1 MFTSIASIAFL
12 LTTPF
17 NLVKSNRIK
26 LIPSGANILFKVDTK
41 GVVVTGTYQVN
52 ANNIKYDPS
61 VNSDIKKGDIILS
74 SNNKS
79 INSIDD
85 LIDTIDDNNQLNLS
99 IKRNGRIE
107 NRELKIYY
115 VNDLPRTGL
124 YVKDKVL
131 GVGTLTYIDPKNLIY
146 GSLGH
151 EVIDNDTTK
160 LVEYKSGKVYY
171 NDVVGIKK
179 GVNSHPGE
187 KISNTEMK
195 DEFGNIISINNMGLF
210 GKYNNS
216 IENLKQYE
224 IGYQNE
230 IKKGKATVLTCIKGN
245 NVESFDIEIT
255 DLKKQDLNGIKGMTF
270 KITDK
275 ELLDISGGVYSGM
288 SGSPIIQNN
297 RIIGAVTHV
306 LVDNIKYGYALYIEN
321 MLNTQ
326 YSSVY

>member
-85 LIDTIDDNNQLNLS
+85 FIDTIDDNNQFNLS

-124 YVKDKVL
+124 YVKD
-131 GVGTLTYIDPKNLIY
+131 
-146 GSLGH
+146 
-151 EVIDNDTTK
+151 
-160 LVEYKSGKVYY
+160 
-171 NDVVGIKK
+171 
-179 GVNSHPGE
+179 
-187 KISNTEMK
+187 
-195 DEFGNIISINNMGLF
+195 
-210 GKYNNS
+210 
-216 IENLKQYE
+216 
-224 IGYQNE
+224 
-230 IKKGKATVLTCIKGN
+230 
-245 NVESFDIEIT
+245 
-255 DLKKQDLNGIKGMTF
+255 
-270 KITDK
+270 
-275 ELLDISGGVYSGM
+275 
-288 SGSPIIQNN
+288 
-297 RIIGAVTHV
+297 
-306 LVDNIKYGYALYIEN
+306 
-321 MLNTQ
+321 
-326 YSSVY
+326 